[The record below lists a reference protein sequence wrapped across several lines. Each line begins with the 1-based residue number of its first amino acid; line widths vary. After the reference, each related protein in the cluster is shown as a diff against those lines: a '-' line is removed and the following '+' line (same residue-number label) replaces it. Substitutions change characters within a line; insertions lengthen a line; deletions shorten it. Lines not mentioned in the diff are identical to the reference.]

1 MKMEARVRFL
11 AKMVDIGKISE
22 DALPEKYKE
31 AVIAYRAATNTPE
44 E

>member
-1 MKMEARVRFL
+1 MEARVRFL

-22 DALPEKYKE
+22 DALPEIYKE
-31 AVIAYRAATNTPE
+31 AVIAYRVAQTTPE